1 MVDRERVLAK
11 LDALHGYE
19 RELGVVLP
27 GSLNDYKAS
36 LEKRRATERLLQIS
50 VECVLDI
57 CGLLVAGL
65 RLGLPAEEE
74 NLFDRLEQALVFS
87 PDLVRTLRAMRR
99 FQNILVHEH
108 GAVDD
113 EIVFRLAFR
122 LSGDVKLFTTEV
134 TRALSPPRA

>member
-27 GSLNDYKAS
+27 ASLNDYKAS

-113 EIVFRLAFR
+113 EIVFRLALP
-122 LSGDVKLFTTEV
+122 LSGDIKRFTTEV

>member
-1 MVDRERVLAK
+1 
-11 LDALHGYE
+11 
-19 RELGVVLP
+19 
-27 GSLNDYKAS
+27 
-36 LEKRRATERLLQIS
+36 
-50 VECVLDI
+50 
-57 CGLLVAGL
+57 L

-99 FQNILVHEH
+99 FRNILVHDY

-113 EIVFRLAFR
+113 EIVFRLALR

>member
-27 GSLNDYKAS
+27 ASLNDYKAS

-113 EIVFRLAFR
+113 EIVFRLALR
-122 LSGDVKLFTTEV
+122 LSGDVKRFTTEV

>member
-27 GSLNDYKAS
+27 ASLNDYKAS

-113 EIVFRLAFR
+113 EIVFRLALR

>member
-27 GSLNDYKAS
+27 ASLNDYKAS

-99 FQNILVHEH
+99 FRNILVHEY
-108 GAVDD
+108 GAVND
-113 EIVFRLAFR
+113 EIVFRLALR
-122 LSGDVKLFTTEV
+122 LSGDVKRFTTEV

>member
-27 GSLNDYKAS
+27 ASLNDYKAS

-113 EIVFRLAFR
+113 EIVFRLALR
-122 LSGDVKLFTTEV
+122 LSGVVKLFTTEV

>member
-113 EIVFRLAFR
+113 EIVFRLALR

>member
-27 GSLNDYKAS
+27 ASLNDYKAS

-122 LSGDVKLFTTEV
+122 LSGDVKLFTTQV

>member
-27 GSLNDYKAS
+27 ASLNDYKAS

-50 VECVLDI
+50 VECVLDT

-99 FQNILVHEH
+99 FRNILVHEY

-113 EIVFRLAFR
+113 EIVFRLALR
-122 LSGDVKLFTTEV
+122 LSGVVKLFTTEV
-134 TRALSPPRA
+134 TRTLSPPRA

>member
-27 GSLNDYKAS
+27 ASLNDYKAS

-113 EIVFRLAFR
+113 EIVFRLACR
-122 LSGDVKLFTTEV
+122 LSLDVKLFTTEV